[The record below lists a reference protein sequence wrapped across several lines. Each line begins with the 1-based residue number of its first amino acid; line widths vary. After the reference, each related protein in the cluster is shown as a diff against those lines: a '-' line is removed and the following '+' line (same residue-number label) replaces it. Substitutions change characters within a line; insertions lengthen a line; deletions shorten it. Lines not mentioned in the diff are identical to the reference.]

1 MAKTLKENISWINL
15 IGKKIKLESALH
27 AHCEEEK
34 AHLFHG
40 FDSNGTEIESLDLLR
55 SFIRLFKP
63 SLVLETG
70 TWNADG
76 TVALGTALKENGF
89 GKLISL
95 EIDCQKAEKA
105 KGKIQQLGLSEYV
118 EVINQSSLDFI
129 ENLDTTKHKFDFAF
143 FDSLT
148 SLRPIEFK
156 KLYDRGALTDLIAF
170 HDTSRL
176 REKTDIVKGEPQD
189 EFVRHLDEIELK
201 YCRGGIEFSLSRGL
215 RIMQLRRD
223 INPAFYKSKTRTH
236 ISKHL

>member
-1 MAKTLKENISWINL
+1 MKNIDKTLKENINWIKL
-15 IGKKIKLESALH
+15 TGKNIKLESECH
-27 AHCEEEK
+27 PHCEEEK
-34 AHLFHG
+34 AHLFHTFNG
-40 FDSNGTEIESLDLLR
+40 GGTEIESLNLLR

-105 KGKIQQLGLSEYV
+105 KEKIQRLGLSEYV

-129 ENLDTTKHKFDFAF
+129 ENLDTTKYKFDFAF
-143 FDSLT
+143 FDSLP

-156 KLYDRGALTDLIAF
+156 KFYGRGVLTDLIAF

-176 REKTDIVKGEPQD
+176 REKTYIVKREPQD
-189 EFVRHLDEIELK
+189 EFVRHLDEIELR

-215 RIMQLRRD
+215 RILQLRRD
-223 INPAFYKSKTRTH
+223 RNPAFYKS
-236 ISKHL
+236 